1 MTPLH
6 ALLLLRVVELVFMT
20 GCFAWL
26 VWCFPPSRLRSIRLA
41 LATVLILLNLL
52 AIIVAVGWAKVTLW

>member
-6 ALLLLRVVELVFMT
+6 ALLLLRLIELVFMT
-20 GCFAWL
+20 GCFVWL
-26 VWCFPPSRLRSIRLA
+26 VWWFPPSQLRVIRLS
-41 LATVLILLNLL
+41 LATFLILLNLA